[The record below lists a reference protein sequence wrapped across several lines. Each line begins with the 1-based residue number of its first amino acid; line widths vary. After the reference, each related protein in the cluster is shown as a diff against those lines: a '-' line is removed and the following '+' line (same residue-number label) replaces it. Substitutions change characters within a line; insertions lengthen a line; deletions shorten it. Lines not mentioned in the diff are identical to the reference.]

1 MFIRFG
7 CVLEC
12 LWVFRLCMVKK
23 MLYIEKAPKG
33 KTPNTWHFWSV
44 KIPKPPYTTS
54 VQIIGLLPWLK
65 IGLSEKLLVTV
76 VLDHPVQI
84 IRVLPVLYRY
94 HTDYQFRNTSNCT
107 MYSSQSW
114 DGYRKIWSWE
124 KSMVSSSTKIVFSNQ
139 LLIKIL
145 VSALYFMP
153 LIHSVLV
160 FVFAFLFD
168 WFEEEGVEFKIVSE
182 AANKDGKVGME
193 ARFKPNKTLI

>member
-1 MFIRFG
+1 
-7 CVLEC
+7 
-12 LWVFRLCMVKK
+12 
-23 MLYIEKAPKG
+23 
-33 KTPNTWHFWSV
+33 
-44 KIPKPPYTTS
+44 
-54 VQIIGLLPWLK
+54 
-65 IGLSEKLLVTV
+65 
-76 VLDHPVQI
+76 
-84 IRVLPVLYRY
+84 
-94 HTDYQFRNTSNCT
+94 
-107 MYSSQSW
+107 
-114 DGYRKIWSWE
+114 
-124 KSMVSSSTKIVFSNQ
+124 MVSSSTKIVFSNQ